1 MKHTYSPSTEN
12 ALQILNDV
20 LPKISDS
27 HHWIGDESIRLDKQE
42 TINFINNK
50 IRGYKHLTV
59 RHYENRVCVS
69 LGLSGR
75 NNLHIDLD

>member
-1 MKHTYSPSTEN
+1 MKHVLSTSTEN
-12 ALQILNDV
+12 ALQMLENV

-27 HHWIGDESIRLDKQE
+27 HHWIGTNSIRLNRQE

-50 IRGYKHLTV
+50 LTGHKHLTV
-59 RHYENRVCVS
+59 RQYENRVCVD

-75 NNLHIDLD
+75 NNLHIDLN